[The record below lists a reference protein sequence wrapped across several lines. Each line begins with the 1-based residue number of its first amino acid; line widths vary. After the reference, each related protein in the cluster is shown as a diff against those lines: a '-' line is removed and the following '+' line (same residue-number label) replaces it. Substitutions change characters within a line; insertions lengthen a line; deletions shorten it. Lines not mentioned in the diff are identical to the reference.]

1 MLPVFCLR
9 LVCGLIAVLPVVP
22 TAQVHPRFFRI
33 QYLTALGLL
42 ATAIFFLYDVAGP
55 YFWITWSLGVLACFA
70 GSVSWHVE
78 GHPLRRMIATL
89 AVCALTAT
97 LLLGGHAVRA
107 GADWGTS
114 PFDPRTHVGVGVA
127 DDLTSAALL
136 GSATAAML
144 MGHSYLIAP
153 AMSLT
158 PLFRLLAVL
167 GAALVLRF
175 AMAGLGF
182 YWWTETTYTVS
193 LETETILWLGVRWII
208 GLVLPMVLCWLAWE
222 TARLRSTQSATG
234 ILYVVVILGFLGELT
249 SQLLL
254 VKTGAVL

>member
-9 LVCGLIAVLPVVP
+9 LACGLIAVLPVLP
-22 TAQVHPRFFRI
+22 LAQVHPRFFRV

-42 ATAIFFLYDVAGP
+42 AAAVFFLHDLVGV
-55 YFWITWSLGVLACFA
+55 YFWAAWAFGVLACFA
-70 GSVSWHVE
+70 GSISWHVE
-78 GHPLRRMIATL
+78 GHPLRHLILAL
-89 AVCALTAT
+89 AVCALTAI
-97 LLLGGHAVRA
+97 LLLGGLAVRA
-107 GADWGTS
+107 DTERPAR
-114 PFDPRTHVGVGVA
+114 PFDPRSHWGVGFA

-158 PLFRLLAVL
+158 PLFRLLLLL
-167 GAALVLRF
+167 GAALFLRL
-175 AMAGLGF
+175 ALAGMAF
-182 YWWTETTYTVS
+182 FWWTETTYTGS
-193 LETETILWLGVRWII
+193 LETETMLWLGVRWII
-208 GLVLPMVLCWLAWE
+208 GLVLPIVLCWMAWE
-222 TARLRSTQSATG
+222 TARIRSTQSATG

-254 VKTGAVL
+254 AKTGALL